1 MVGVAVPGEGIRR
14 FRRASEL
21 TRERQAGA
29 AGKTR
34 REKGISSQAK
44 KKQLA
49 LQSWKAPADSMHA

>member
-1 MVGVAVPGEGIRR
+1 VGVAVPGEGLRR

-29 AGKTR
+29 AWKTR
-34 REKGISSQAK
+34 REKGISCQA